1 MPRLRFDRNELAG
14 SFGDLGTDLPLLVG
28 LIPAAHL
35 DPCAV
40 LITYGVLQILTGL
53 LYGLPM
59 AVQPLKAM
67 AVIVITNNLS
77 QHVLSGASPAITAPV
92 LHGAGLA
99 IGVAMLV
106 LAVSGLLDGLARAVP
121 RCVVRGLQMGLGLN
135 LARIALEDFVPAH
148 GPAGYYVAAAGFA
161 VMLALAGNRRL
172 PAGLVLIALG
182 LAYAFLFRIS
192 GADFRRDIGPA
203 MPQAAAFGWSDILTG
218 VQLLVLPQL
227 ALSLGNSVIATA
239 QTVKDLFPEKAV
251 SVRRI
256 GITYGVMNIIAPWT
270 GGVPVCHGCGGLA
283 GHYAFGARTGGSVV
297 LYGSYYLLAGLF
309 FSRGF
314 GQLVE
319 VFPKPILGVV
329 LLFEAMA
336 LMRFVVDEA
345 GEPRGF
351 AIALLVAVL
360 AFALPQGYIVG
371 LIVGMIAW
379 YVPNRFGTSEK

>member
-1 MPRLRFDRNELAG
+1 MPRLRFDRHELAG

-59 AVQPLKAM
+59 PVQPLKAM
-67 AVIVITNNLS
+67 AIIIIGHNLS
-77 QHVLSGASPAITAPV
+77 QPVFRGEVEAISGSV
-92 LHGAGLA
+92 LHGAGFA
-99 IGVAMLV
+99 IGVLVLV
-106 LAVSGLLDGLARAVP
+106 LALSGLLGTLARAVP
-121 RCVVRGLQMGLGLN
+121 RCVVRGLQMGLGLK
-135 LARIALEDFVPAH
+135 LAEMALREFVPDH
-148 GPAGYYVAAAGFA
+148 GPSGYIVAAAGFA
-161 VMLALAGNRRL
+161 VMIALSGQRRL
-172 PAGLVLIALG
+172 PPGLVLIALG
-182 LAYAFLFRIS
+182 LAYAFVFRID
-192 GADFRRDIGPA
+192 APTLWRDIGPA
-203 MPQAAAFGWSDILTG
+203 KPHAAAFGWNDILTG

-227 ALSLGNSVIATA
+227 ALSLGNSVIATS
-239 QTVKDLFPEKAV
+239 QTVADLFPDKVV

-256 GITYGVMNIIAPWT
+256 GITYGVMNLIAPFT

-329 LLFEAMA
+329 LLFEALA
-336 LMRFVVDEA
+336 LIRFVGDQA
-345 GEPRGF
+345 TEPRNF
-351 AIALLVAVL
+351 AIALLVAAL

-371 LIVGMIAW
+371 LIVGMIVW